1 MHKNEDITVNK
12 LVAMKLTVLTLF
24 LLLNAPCVNAQVKIF
39 KDIDYINESDY
50 QDDKD
55 LLDIYLPEGKKNV
68 PVIVYFHGGA
78 LLMGDKSWGE
88 DIGNKLAESGIGLV
102 SVNYR
107 LSPNVQHPDHVK
119 DAAAAYEWVK
129 NNIEAYGGN
138 PEQIYVGGHSAGA
151 YLAALLSVDFS
162 LLQARGIPGS
172 DIAGAI
178 LISPFLYVEETAK
191 DRIAMDSTYKSIW
204 GTDPEN
210 WLKASVTPHILPNR
224 DNILLIYAD
233 GDDAWRKEQ
242 NERFASAMRAAGNL
256 NVSTEEV
263 PNRTH
268 GTILTS
274 ILATDDKVVSLISDF
289 ILKD

>member
-1 MHKNEDITVNK
+1 
-12 LVAMKLTVLTLF
+12 MKLYVFTLF
-24 LLLNAPCVNAQVKIF
+24 LFLYSICINAQVNVF

-50 QDDKD
+50 KDDKD
-55 LLDIYLPEGKKNV
+55 LLDIYMPEGKINA

-88 DIGNKLAESGIGLV
+88 DIGNKAAESGIGLV

-107 LSPNVQHPDHVK
+107 LSPHVQHPNHVN

-138 PEQIYVGGHSAGA
+138 PKKIYVGGHSAGA
-151 YLAALLSVDFS
+151 YLAALLAVDSS
-162 LLQARGIPGS
+162 LLQEIGEEGS
-172 DIAGAI
+172 TIAGAI

-191 DRIAMDSTYKSIW
+191 DRIAMDSTYISIW
-204 GTDPEN
+204 GNDPED

-224 DNILLIYAD
+224 DHILLIYAD

-242 NERFASAMRAAGNL
+242 NERFAAAMRAAGNPH
-256 NVSTEEV
+256 VFTEEV

-274 ILATDDKVVSLISDF
+274 ILADDDRVVSLIRDF
-289 ILKD
+289 IFKD